1 MRTEFQEFLAGL
13 LERSLAMS
21 VLILLFLA
29 VTPFLEK
36 RYAAGWRYRAWM
48 VIVLG
53 LLLPFRLP
61 LDGARIPIDLPAPV
75 TEVQQMLSFRPE
87 PAALANPAV
96 PDGDTGA
103 GRQLW
108 AVGFW
113 MAGALALVSFYIWRH
128 WRFLRLVARWSEEIA
143 DPRLL
148 ALLRELKRELGIS
161 RPVALKACSCVS
173 SPMLTGLFRPAI
185 LLPPDVLTHDGLSFI
200 LKHELVHMKN
210 HDLWRKGLVM
220 LAAAV
225 HWFNPAVYLM
235 ARSIDVQCELAC
247 DEMVLQGAN
256 LRQRRKY
263 GETILRVV
271 RSGSMRRTW
280 LTTNFFFPAY
290 RPVLVFLILA
300 LAGNIAVSIQNG
312 IGAAD
317 MLLGIIPVIIAGIAM
332 TIVALLTERMF
343 KDWIRRNQNARDE
356 QMRSQALVTELQ
368 QTIRVLSQFRQEL
381 QDVIEVTGKTA
392 ENIDTRFRQFH
403 SAIHEQTASING
415 MLDTIRKTSE
425 ALGNMTEDSNLMKE
439 SSIDTV
445 DITENSRST
454 IKDATDS
461 MNEILLLMDDMNASM
476 EELRRQSD
484 EIGVIVST
492 ITEISNQTHLL
503 SLNAAIEA
511 ARAGE
516 HGRGFSVVSTE
527 IRKLAEHSGSSA
539 VRIGNI
545 LESLQ
550 EKTRQ
555 LTERFDNVKQTISRG
570 NHSVQRS
577 EESLGRISDNAAQT
591 LNRVEKVDAFIQQ
604 VKTSSD
610 EIVAEL
616 NSVASITSQSSESAS
631 DILSSVRRQ
640 REQIEQ
646 VLANYNRLEQ
656 LIRNLEQM
664 VGTEQA
670 KAS

>member
-1 MRTEFQEFLAGL
+1 MANIVRFIFPSDVVESAARKKEIGEYDALFIRRNQYIANFFFAFGLINFSISALSGFIDLSGIVIAFIFLSAGIL
-13 LERSLAMS
+13 ITALNRNARALRISPYFS
-21 VLILLFLA
+21 VLSFA
-29 VTPFLEK
+29 VMNT
-36 RYAAGWRYRAWM
+36 
-48 VIVLG
+48 VL
-53 LLLPFRLP
+53 
-61 LDGARIPIDLPAPV
+61 
-75 TEVQQMLSFRPE
+75 
-87 PAALANPAV
+87 N
-96 PDGDTGA
+96 
-103 GRQLW
+103 
-108 AVGFW
+108 
-113 MAGALALVSFYIWRH
+113 
-128 WRFLRLVARWSEEIA
+128 
-143 DPRLL
+143 
-148 ALLRELKRELGIS
+148 
-161 RPVALKACSCVS
+161 
-173 SPMLTGLFRPAI
+173 GLFAAQGSGVDSAI
-185 LLPPDVLTHDGLSFI
+185 T
-200 LKHELVHMKN
+200 
-210 HDLWRKGLVM
+210 
-220 LAAAV
+220 LAFAA
-225 HWFNPAVYLM
+225 FFL
-235 ARSIDVQCELAC
+235 
-247 DEMVLQGAN
+247 
-256 LRQRRKY
+256 
-263 GETILRVV
+263 
-271 RSGSMRRTW
+271 
-280 LTTNFFFPAY
+280 FFPAY

-425 ALGNMTEDSNLMKE
+425 ALGNMTGDSNLMKE

-570 NHSVQRS
+570 NDSVQRS